1 MKTVL
6 VYGTFDLLHPG
17 HIYLLEEAKKFGD
30 KLIVGVSTDEFNSIK
45 HKSSFLAYEDRK
57 KMVEAI
63 RHVDLVIP
71 EEKWEQK
78 IEDIKKYNVDTIV
91 MGDDWKGS
99 DKFEYLKEY
108 CNVEFVPKM
117 PELSSTRFRGYVT
130 TYVEEMENDEKNG
143 ETRIKRVVDRD
154 ESLNTK

>member
-1 MKTVL
+1 MKNIL

-17 HIYLLEEAKKFGD
+17 HIYLLEEAKKLGD
-30 KLIVGVSTDEFNSIK
+30 RLIVGVSTDEFNSIK

-63 RHVDLVIP
+63 RYVDEVIP
-71 EEKWEQK
+71 EKTWDQK
-78 IEDIKKYNVDTIV
+78 IDDIKKYNIDTIV

-108 CNVEFVPKM
+108 CNVEFIPKM
-117 PELSSTRFRGYVT
+117 PELSSTRFRGFVT
-130 TYVEEMENDEKNG
+130 TYVQEIEGDVEDKEES
-143 ETRIKRVVDRD
+143 RIKRVVERNE
-154 ESLNTK
+154 ESN

>member
-17 HIYLLEEAKKFGD
+17 HIYLLEEAKKLGD
-30 KLIVGVSTDEFNSIK
+30 KLIVGVSTDEFNAVK
-45 HKSSFLAYEDRK
+45 HKSAFLAYEDRK
-57 KMVEAI
+57 RMVEAI
-63 RHVDLVIP
+63 RYVDQVIP
-71 EEKWEQK
+71 EERWDQK
-78 IEDIKKYNVDTIV
+78 VDDIQKYHVDTIV

-108 CNVEFVPKM
+108 CDVVFLPKM

-130 TYVEEMENDEKNG
+130 TYVQEVENNG
-143 ETRIKRVVDRD
+143 ETIKRVVGKN
-154 ESLNTK
+154 EKNSK

>member
-17 HIYLLEEAKKFGD
+17 HIYLLEEAKKLGD
-30 KLIVGVSTDEFNSIK
+30 RLIVGVSTDEFNAVK
-45 HKSSFLAYEDRK
+45 HKSSFLAYQDRK

-63 RHVDLVIP
+63 RYVDMVIP
-71 EEKWEQK
+71 EENWDQK
-78 IEDIKKYNVDTIV
+78 IDDIKKYHVDTIV

-108 CNVEFVPKM
+108 CDVVFLPKL

-130 TYVEEMENDEKNG
+130 TYVEEIEGNG
-143 ETRIKRVVDRD
+143 EKIKRVVDRSEEDKEEKKD
-154 ESLNTK
+154 E